1 MAVCLLSECELLEA
15 RTPEDIAD
23 VRRLFRAYADW
34 LEVDLCFQGFERE
47 LAELPGCYA
56 PPAGR
61 LLIARVGGEVVG
73 CVGLRPLE
81 ASVCE
86 MKRLWVEPGFA
97 GYGVGR
103 ASLKRSSPRPAISA
117 IGACASTPFPRACR
131 RPSISTP
138 RSAFS
143 RSPPITTIRSPGW
156 SCWNSNFSQLRRG
169 RDQRSAAAICASRR
183 SSARPAGS

>member
-1 MAVCLLSECELLEA
+1 MAVCLLSECELLQA

-23 VRRLFRAYADW
+23 VRRLFRTYADW
-34 LEVDLCFQGFERE
+34 LEVDFCFQGFERE

-81 ASVCE
+81 TSVCE

-103 ASLKRSSPRPAISA
+103 ALAEAIV
-117 IGACASTPFPRACR
+117 
-131 RPSISTP
+131 
-138 RSAFS
+138 
-143 RSPPITTIRSPGW
+143 
-156 SCWNSNFSQLRRG
+156 
-169 RDQRSAAAICASRR
+169 AAARQIGYRR
-183 SSARPAGS
+183 MRLDTIPARMPAAQHLYAALGFRQIPAYYDNPLAGVVMLELEL